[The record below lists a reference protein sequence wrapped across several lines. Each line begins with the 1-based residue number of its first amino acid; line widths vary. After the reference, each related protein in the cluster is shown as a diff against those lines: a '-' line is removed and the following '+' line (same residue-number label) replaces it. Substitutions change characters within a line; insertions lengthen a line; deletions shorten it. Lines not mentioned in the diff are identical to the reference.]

1 MDVMFSNEKT
11 ALGASINPITP
22 GYVCLSL
29 CLTEKNLP
37 QVLDNIAM
45 VIGAVELG
53 LCEHITGEFRMELLD
68 SLLAVYSTRKAI
80 AENAMSVETTPAGN
94 LH

>member
-1 MDVMFSNEKT
+1 MDVMFSNEKA
-11 ALGASINPITP
+11 ALGVTINPIEP

-37 QVLDNIAM
+37 QVLDNIAL

-53 LCEHITGEFRMELLD
+53 LCEHINGEFRMELLD
-68 SLLAVYSTRKAI
+68 NLLDIYLARKAI
-80 AENAMSVETTPAGN
+80 AENTGACETPSTDMM
-94 LH
+94 H